1 VTTKLAG
8 YYQQAYA
15 SESKHFNQCFYCG
28 CEATE
33 RDFCPPLHMLQS
45 IIDLGEEAEY
55 ISIPACYEC
64 FALLHNERVLTIDGR
79 VTKLKKKLSAKYA
92 KALRIYHMWHE
103 SELHDMSDEF
113 VHSIKAG
120 MKLGAEAAER
130 LAFQGYS
137 YATED
142 ASVTIREKRAEFDVQ
157 GKVFYDFKDALN
169 YCIKD
174 LNVDRTEFYKLVVED
189 YNGDFN
195 RALSQYRHRHEKVT
209 AANDA
214 DSLIKSFAKQHKQNS
229 DFVTR
234 TVKHFINKD
243 PSLTTEGALEQLYNN
258 YIKK

>member
-1 VTTKLAG
+1 VTTKLSG

-15 SESKHFNQCFYCG
+15 SHSKHFNQCFYCG

-33 RDFCPPLHMLQS
+33 RDYCPPLHMMQS
-45 IIDLGEEAEY
+45 IIDLGEDAEF

-79 VTKLKKKLSAKYA
+79 FTKVKKKIANKYA
-92 KALRIYHMWHE
+92 KALRVFHMWHE
-103 SELHDMSDEF
+103 NELDDMSDEF

-120 MKLGAEAAER
+120 MKLGEEAAQR
-130 LAFQGYS
+130 LDFQGYS

-142 ASVTIREKRAEFDVQ
+142 ARVTIREKRTEFDVQ
-157 GKVFYDFKDALN
+157 GIIFYDFKEALN
-169 YCIKD
+169 YCINE
-174 LNVDRTEFYKLVVED
+174 LSVDKSDFYKLVVED

-209 AANDA
+209 AATDA
-214 DSLIKSFAKQHKQNS
+214 NTLIKSFAKQHKQNS

-234 TVKHFINKD
+234 TVTHFINKD
-243 PSLTTEGALEQLYNN
+243 PSLTTEGALEKLYTN

>member
-1 VTTKLAG
+1 MTTKLSG

-15 SESKHFNQCFYCG
+15 SHSKHFNQCFYCG

-33 RDFCPPLHMLQS
+33 RDYCPPLHMMQS
-45 IIDLGEEAEY
+45 IIDLGEDAEF

-79 VTKLKKKLSAKYA
+79 FTKVKKKIANKYA
-92 KALRIYHMWHE
+92 KALRVFHMWHE
-103 SELHDMSDEF
+103 NELDDMSDEF

-120 MKLGAEAAER
+120 MKLGEEAAQR
-130 LAFQGYS
+130 LDFQGYS

-142 ASVTIREKRAEFDVQ
+142 ARVTIREKRTEFDVQ
-157 GKVFYDFKDALN
+157 GIIFYDFKEALN
-169 YCIKD
+169 YCINE
-174 LNVDRTEFYKLVVED
+174 LSVDKSDFYKLVVED

-209 AANDA
+209 VATDANT
-214 DSLIKSFAKQHKQNS
+214 LIKSFAKQHKQNS

-234 TVKHFINKD
+234 TVTHFINKD
-243 PSLTTEGALEQLYNN
+243 PSLTTEGALEKLYTN

>member
-1 VTTKLAG
+1 MTTKLSG

-15 SESKHFNQCFYCG
+15 SHSKHFNQCFYCG

-33 RDFCPPLHMLQS
+33 RDYCPPLHMMQS
-45 IIDLGEEAEY
+45 IIDLGEDAEF

-79 VTKLKKKLSAKYA
+79 FTKVKKKIANKYA
-92 KALRIYHMWHE
+92 KALRVFHMWHE
-103 SELHDMSDEF
+103 NELDDMSDEF

-120 MKLGAEAAER
+120 MKLGEEAAQR
-130 LAFQGYS
+130 LDFQGYS

-142 ASVTIREKRAEFDVQ
+142 ARVTIREKRTEFDVQ
-157 GKVFYDFKDALN
+157 GIVFYDFKEALN
-169 YCIKD
+169 YCINE
-174 LNVDRTEFYKLVVED
+174 LSVDKSDFYKLVVED

-209 AANDA
+209 AATDA
-214 DSLIKSFAKQHKQNS
+214 NTLIKSFAKQHKQNS

-234 TVKHFINKD
+234 TVTHFINKD
-243 PSLTTEGALEQLYNN
+243 PSLTTEGALEKLYTN

>member
-1 VTTKLAG
+1 MTTKLSG

-15 SESKHFNQCFYCG
+15 SHSKHFNQCFYCG

-33 RDFCPPLHMLQS
+33 RDYCPPLHMMQS
-45 IIDLGEEAEY
+45 IIDLGEDAEF

-79 VTKLKKKLSAKYA
+79 FTKVKKKIANKYA
-92 KALRIYHMWHE
+92 KALRVFHMWHE
-103 SELHDMSDEF
+103 NELDDMSDEF

-120 MKLGAEAAER
+120 MKLGEEAAQR
-130 LAFQGYS
+130 LDFQGYS

-142 ASVTIREKRAEFDVQ
+142 ARVTIREKRTEFDVQ
-157 GKVFYDFKDALN
+157 GIIFYDFKEALN
-169 YCIKD
+169 YCINE
-174 LNVDRTEFYKLVVED
+174 LSVDKSDFYKLVVED

-209 AANDA
+209 AATDA
-214 DSLIKSFAKQHKQNS
+214 NTLIKSFAKQHKQNS

-234 TVKHFINKD
+234 TVTHFINKD
-243 PSLTTEGALEQLYNN
+243 PSLTTEGALEKLYTN

>member
-1 VTTKLAG
+1 MTTKLSG

-15 SESKHFNQCFYCG
+15 SHSKHFNQCFYCG

-33 RDFCPPLHMLQS
+33 RDYCPPLHMMQS
-45 IIDLGEEAEY
+45 IIDLGEDAEF

-79 VTKLKKKLSAKYA
+79 FTKVKKKIANKYA
-92 KALRIYHMWHE
+92 KALRVFHMWHE
-103 SELHDMSDEF
+103 NELDDMSDEF

-120 MKLGAEAAER
+120 MKLGEEASQR
-130 LAFQGYS
+130 LDFQGYS

-142 ASVTIREKRAEFDVQ
+142 ARVTIREKRTEFDVQ
-157 GKVFYDFKDALN
+157 GIIFYDFKEALN
-169 YCIKD
+169 YCINE
-174 LNVDRTEFYKLVVED
+174 LSVDKSDFYKLVVED

-209 AANDA
+209 AATDA
-214 DSLIKSFAKQHKQNS
+214 NTLIKSFAKQHKQNS

-234 TVKHFINKD
+234 TVTHFINKD
-243 PSLTTEGALEQLYNN
+243 PSLTTEGALEKLYTN